1 MSDTTTAVANRPA
14 TIRDEL
20 QGDAFK
26 RAIGQVLPKHLT
38 PDRMARV
45 AIMAMTKNPKLAQC
59 DRTSFFGAMMTLSQY
74 GLEPDGR
81 RAHLIPYGTTCQLVI
96 DYKGLVELAMRS
108 GLVSN
113 IHADVVCENDEFSYK
128 NGEVNHEPNLRKERG
143 AVFAVYAIA
152 KFKDGAE
159 KSEVMSLSEVEAI
172 RKRSKSGTSGP
183 WVTDWNEMAKKTVFR
198 RLSKWLPLSP
208 EFRDAVDADTDD
220 GTGFQLD
227 TSTIPDA
234 APVMT
239 SAATTAPAA
248 DATPKTRKKRETVVD
263 VQPEPATTPAA
274 APVPDPPA
282 DTTESIAEHGTEEPP
297 ASQQAPFEQAFPDE
311 AGGDDS
317 QAEDANLDPASAQGK
332 LLLATLKA
340 GFQWSD
346 FHTAVIALGWAKT
359 FPGFNDLTSFSKLPD
374 AQAAKI
380 TPAIMERIVAKM
392 ADMTGRKAK

>member
-59 DRTSFFGAMMTLSQY
+59 DRASFFGAMMTLSQY

-108 GLVSN
+108 GMVSN

-128 NGEVNHEPNLRKERG
+128 NGEVNHEPNLRKDRG

-159 KSEVMSLSEVEAI
+159 KSEVMSLSEVDAI
-172 RKRSKSGTSGP
+172 RKRSKSANSGP

-227 TSTIPDA
+227 TSTIPEA

-239 SAATTAPAA
+239 SAATVAPAA
-248 DATPKTRKKRETVVD
+248 DTAPKTRKKRETVVE
-263 VQPEPATTPAA
+263 VHSEPAPAPAA
-274 APVPDPPA
+274 PPVQ
-282 DTTESIAEHGTEEPP
+282 EPP
-297 ASQQAPFEQAFPDE
+297 AEAADPASDEPPAEATQQAPFEQAFPDE
-311 AGGDDS
+311 AGGETEPNN
-317 QAEDANLDPASAQGK
+317 EDANLDPASAQGK

-340 GFQWSD
+340 GFTWSD
-346 FHTAVIALGWAKT
+346 FHTAVIAKGWGKT
-359 FPGFNDLTSFSKLPD
+359 FQGFNDFTSFSKMPD
-374 AQAAKI
+374 DQAVKFTPPIMNAVIAKI
-380 TPAIMERIVAKM
+380 QE
-392 ADMTGRKAK
+392 MTGRKAK

>member
-113 IHADVVCENDEFSYK
+113 IHADVVCEEDEFSYK

-208 EFRDAVDADTDD
+208 EFRDAVEADTDAGD
-220 GTGFQLD
+220 GFVLD
-227 TSTIPDA
+227 TTALPEV

-239 SAATTAPAA
+239 SAATVAPSA

-263 VQPEPATTPAA
+263 VQPEAATTPAA
-274 APVPDPPA
+274 APVQDPPA
-282 DTTESIAEHGTEEPP
+282 EAAEPAAEQAPAATTEQP
-297 ASQQAPFEQAFPDE
+297 PFEQAFPDE

-340 GFQWSD
+340 GFGWSD

-380 TPAIMERIVAKM
+380 TPAIMERIVAKIQ
-392 ADMTGRKAK
+392 DMTGRKAK